1 MYYCDV
7 VDGSGDVVA
16 TFSGR
21 TVQIAR
27 AVAQDW
33 VKSAVPRKWVYAFG
47 PAPNGKIYL
56 VPDNSRSIEID
67 PGEFRFP
74 VYSQN
79 ANGERHLMDF

>member
-33 VKSAVPRKWVYAFG
+33 VKSAVPREWVKG
-47 PAPNGKIYL
+47 VCTNGKIYL